1 MHIGEQLELIQR
13 FLDRSDKYNLTAEC
27 LLTTINLVKDNPDS
41 ELEEILQQAL
51 WSWDIVETENCLED
65 CHD

>member
-1 MHIGEQLELIQR
+1 MHIGEQLELIQK

-41 ELEEILQQAL
+41 ALDEILQQAL
-51 WSWDIVETENCLED
+51 WSWDILEIECLED
-65 CHD
+65 CND